1 MQLWC
6 NVAGSAEL
14 VSHLSAQAVLMFVQR
29 LHSAK
34 INFFVSLGW
43 WSIERTLIL
52 MTDVKCTQLS
62 KINCCPT
69 LGSDWSHI
77 VNSSTWPVHDIKCV
91 GAKCPLLMLI
101 TFFTHVF
108 SFPRYILTFRNSLD
122 PASLL
127 KTKRRRI
134 RTQRSQ
140 DCLPSENI
148 YRRQKHQP
156 HPKTPRHLPLGC
168 RPFDDCL
175 SRWTLQETETF
186 EEGEEDLKPSFT
198 FWRARSPAVSWFS
211 SSV

>member
-1 MQLWC
+1 
-6 NVAGSAEL
+6 
-14 VSHLSAQAVLMFVQR
+14 
-29 LHSAK
+29 
-34 INFFVSLGW
+34 
-43 WSIERTLIL
+43 
-52 MTDVKCTQLS
+52 MTDITCTQLS
-62 KINCCPT
+62 KINCCPALASESLDLT
-69 LGSDWSHI
+69 DLTKSLA
-77 VNSSTWPVHDIKCV
+77 VHDINCI
-91 GAKCPLLMLI
+91 GAKCHLLMLR
-101 TFFTHVF
+101 TLFTHVF

-127 KTKRRRI
+127 KTKRKRI

-148 YRRQKHQP
+148 YRRQKDPP

-198 FWRARSPAVSWFS
+198 FWRARSPAVSWIS

>member
-1 MQLWC
+1 
-6 NVAGSAEL
+6 
-14 VSHLSAQAVLMFVQR
+14 
-29 LHSAK
+29 
-34 INFFVSLGW
+34 
-43 WSIERTLIL
+43 
-52 MTDVKCTQLS
+52 
-62 KINCCPT
+62 
-69 LGSDWSHI
+69 
-77 VNSSTWPVHDIKCV
+77 
-91 GAKCPLLMLI
+91 MLF

-127 KTKRRRI
+127 KTKRKRI

-198 FWRARSPAVSWFS
+198 FWRARSPAVSWFRAQS
-211 SSV
+211 SQDYLSYPPAYSLRGREKALSNKYEKLVVSRLENLA

>member
-1 MQLWC
+1 
-6 NVAGSAEL
+6 
-14 VSHLSAQAVLMFVQR
+14 
-29 LHSAK
+29 
-34 INFFVSLGW
+34 
-43 WSIERTLIL
+43 
-52 MTDVKCTQLS
+52 MTDIKCTQLS

-77 VNSSTWPVHDIKCV
+77 VNSSTWPVHDINCV
-91 GAKCPLLMLI
+91 GAKCPLLMLY
-101 TFFTHVF
+101 TLFTHVF

-127 KTKRRRI
+127 KTKRKRI

-148 YRRQKHQP
+148 YRRQKDPP